1 MQSKPIKIYPS
12 WLEAISQTCIAI
24 FCEGKTADKEIPA
37 LLKRQQKWGSRDRKF
52 VAESLY
58 EIVRW
63 WRLLDYQISGNEK
76 YTPQNDKDYWL
87 QIFRAYLRK
96 QDYKVLNPEIF
107 EGLEEIKNYNTENPA
122 IIASYP
128 DDFYQKA
135 LKEIGEAWHAT
146 ASRLNEKAPVYI
158 RVNTLV
164 MTFGRML
171 ELLKKEGIE
180 ATPTEVPQC
189 IRIESSNQLQQSKW
203 YKDGA
208 FEFQDKGSQMIGHFC
223 DIKPGM
229 VLADVCAGVG
239 GKTLQLAALMNN
251 QGKIIASDISGKRL
265 ERLSQRAH
273 SAKVSNVK
281 IIPSEAFE
289 SFAPKTDRLLLDV
302 PCSGTGVIR
311 RQADTK
317 WKFSLKNLKELLVI
331 QQDLLEK
338 FSKNVKPGGKLIY
351 ATCSI
356 LPSESEDQ
364 IENFL
369 KKHAK
374 DWQKEA
380 EIRLSPGETDGFYMA
395 RLVRK
400 ITQ

>member
-1 MQSKPIKIYPS
+1 MPSKSVKIYPS

-63 WRLLDYQISGNEK
+63 WRLLDYQITGKVNHA
-76 YTPQNDKDYWL
+76 PQNDKNYWL

-96 QDYKVLNPEIF
+96 QDYEVLNPEIF
-107 EGLEEIKNYNTENPA
+107 EGLPAIENHISDNPA
-122 IIASYP
+122 IFSSYS
-128 DDFYQKA
+128 DELYNQA
-135 LKEIGEAWHAT
+135 TKEIGQNWHET
-146 ASRLNEKAPVYI
+146 AQKLNEVAPVYI
-158 RVNTLV
+158 RVNTNV
-164 MTFGRML
+164 MSFGRLM
-171 ELLKKEGIE
+171 EILKKEGIQ
-180 ATPTEVPQC
+180 ASPTDLENC
-189 IRIESSNQLQQSKW
+189 IKIEGSNQLQQSKW
-203 YKDGA
+203 YKEGA

-223 DIKPGM
+223 DTKPGM
-229 VLADVCAGVG
+229 IVADVCAGVG
-239 GKTLQLAALMNN
+239 GKTLQLAALMRN
-251 QGKIIASDISGKRL
+251 QGKIIASDISEKRL
-265 ERLSQRAH
+265 ERLAQRA
-273 SAKVSNVK
+273 SSSKVSIVK
-281 IIPSEAFE
+281 ILPQEEFE

-311 RQADTK
+311 RQSDTK

-364 IENFL
+364 VAKFL
-369 KKHAK
+369 KKHSK
-374 DWQKEA
+374 DWEKEA
-380 EIRLSPGETDGFYMA
+380 EVRCIPGETDGFYMA
-395 RLVRK
+395 RLLRK
-400 ITQ
+400 V